1 MHAVGQFLLG
11 VTGLRAA
18 LPYTQ
23 MVSTAI
29 HMYVCT
35 YTNLET
41 PALC

>member
-18 LPYTQ
+18 LPYMQ

-29 HMYVCT
+29 HMYAHT
-35 YTNLET
+35 RT
-41 PALC
+41 